1 MTLTEFTSL
10 SKNYDA
16 LNEEQRLALE
26 KITYRYPY
34 FQAAYAL
41 YLKSLK
47 EQEQFNFDLILKK
60 TAVISPDRNTLY
72 EWLYSDL
79 EVENSTALPAQEKGE
94 TKPILETMNKEKIED
109 VNQGEINEVDT
120 KPKSVEVVIETPKKS
135 LPVNLSFLEWI
146 EWTKNNSPKAL
157 QDSEPENSFE
167 DKIDLI
173 DAFLRNN
180 PKIPPVSANTAKQNL
195 SKEIKFDKE
204 ELMTE
209 TLAKVYVKQGKY
221 KKALLSYKIL
231 SLKYPKKNSFFA
243 NQIEAIKDLQQK

>member
-1 MTLTEFTSL
+1 MTLTDFTSL

-16 LNEEQRLALE
+16 LSEEQRHALE

-47 EQEQFNFDLILKK
+47 EQEKFNFDLILKK
-60 TAVISPDRNTLY
+60 TAVISPNRNTLY
-72 EWLYSDL
+72 EWLYLDL
-79 EVENSTALPAQEKGE
+79 EGENSAALPTQEKVE
-94 TKPILETMNKEKIED
+94 
-109 VNQGEINEVDT
+109 EISQEQMD
-120 KPKSVEVVIETPKKS
+120 VVIPKHKKAEVLVETPKKS

-146 EWTKNNSPKAL
+146 EWTKNNSNEVL
-157 QDSEPENSFE
+157 EYSEPENYFE

-173 DAFLRNN
+173 DAFLKNN

-231 SLKYPKKNSFFA
+231 SLKYPEKNSFFA
-243 NQIEAIKDLQQK
+243 KQIKAIKDLQQK

>member
-16 LNEEQRLALE
+16 QNEKQRLALE

-47 EQEQFNFDLILKK
+47 EQEKFNFDLILKK

-72 EWLYSDL
+72 EWLYTHHTIQ
-79 EVENSTALPAQEKGE
+79 NSEALPLQEKI
-94 TKPILETMNKEKIED
+94 KPILETRIKEKGEE
-109 VNQGEINEVDT
+109 VNQDEINEANT
-120 KPKSVEVVIETPKKS
+120 KPKNVVVVIEAPKKS
-135 LPVNLSFLEWI
+135 LPLNLSFLEWI

-157 QDSEPENSFE
+157 QDSEPKNYFE

-173 DAFLRNN
+173 DAFLKNN

-209 TLAKVYVKQGKY
+209 TLAKVYVKQGKF

-231 SLKYPKKNSFFA
+231 SLKYPEKNSFFA
-243 NQIEAIKDLQQK
+243 DQIKAIKDLQQK

>member
-1 MTLTEFTSL
+1 MTVTEFISL

-16 LNEEQRLALE
+16 LNEGQRLALE

-47 EQEQFNFDLILKK
+47 EQEKFNFNLILKK

-72 EWLYSDL
+72 EWLYTDHTTQ
-79 EVENSTALPAQEKGE
+79 NSETLPIQEKEKTKPTLE
-94 TKPILETMNKEKIED
+94 TKIKEKVEEVTQD
-109 VNQGEINEVDT
+109 EVNEVDI
-120 KPKSVEVVIETPKKS
+120 KSKNVEVVQEAPKKS

-146 EWTKNNSPKAL
+146 EWTKNNSTTIL
-157 QDSEPENSFE
+157 QDSEPEKSFE
-167 DKIDLI
+167 DKIDII
-173 DAFLRNN
+173 DAFLKNN

-231 SLKYPKKNSFFA
+231 SLKYPKNNRFFA
-243 NQIEAIKDLQQK
+243 SQIEAIKDLQQT